1 MDMISLAHAAV
12 VPVILANLALLASS
26 RLVTCIR
33 LVALQGAVISITP
46 LIFETGPLTAHTAVL
61 CAVALGLKGVVFPLL
76 LHRTLRRVVVR
87 HEIEPYLGYP
97 LSILLGILGLLASL
111 WLAGRLGVPAGSYRS
126 FAAAFATILTGLLLI
141 VTRKKA
147 FTQVM
152 GYLTAENG
160 IFLLTA
166 VLAPGGPLFIELTIL
181 LDVFVAVFVMGIAI
195 HHINRQFDCIDTD
208 RFCSLKD

>member
-33 LVALQGAVISITP
+33 LVALQGAVISLTP
-46 LIFETGPLTAHTAVL
+46 LFFEIGPATAHAVIL
-61 CAVALGLKGVVFPLL
+61 CAVALCLKGVAFPVLL
-76 LHRTLRRVVVR
+76 QRTLRRVPVR
-87 HEIEPYLGYP
+87 HEIEPYMGYP
-97 LSILLGILGLLASL
+97 LSILMGILGLFASM
-111 WLAGRLGVPAGSYRS
+111 WLAGRLGVPEPASRAFS
-126 FAAAFATILTGLLLI
+126 AAFATIFTGLLLI

-152 GYLTAENG
+152 GYLAAENG

-166 VLAPGGPLFIELTIL
+166 VLAPGGPLFIELAIL

-195 HHINRQFDCIDTD
+195 HHISRQFDCIDTD